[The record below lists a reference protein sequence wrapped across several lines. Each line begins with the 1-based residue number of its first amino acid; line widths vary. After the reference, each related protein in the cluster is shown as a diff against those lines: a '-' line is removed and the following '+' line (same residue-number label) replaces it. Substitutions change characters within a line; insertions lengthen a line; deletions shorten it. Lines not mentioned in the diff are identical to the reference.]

1 MESSLQTV
9 LKLKEH
15 QKSSPDDV
23 EKNTETETEGMKEL
37 LKTDILY

>member
-23 EKNTETETEGMKEL
+23 EKNIQEGMKEL
-37 LKTDILY
+37 LDILY